1 MKQNTKTKEMFI
13 TRALEKILK
22 DKDVRRKDNIEL
34 KKACEA
40 ALEEIKK
47 ELKDD
52 EKNEET
58 SSALPLPRDSA
69 ELSTSIA
76 AEKYF
81 EPFALACKCKSPRIV
96 VTSLDCIQKLIA
108 YGHLTGNVVD
118 PQNEDRLLIDR
129 IVETICKC
137 FVGEHTDENVQLQI
151 IKALLTVVTSQ
162 QVEVHGSTI
171 LLAVKSCYD
180 INIASKNL
188 INQTT
193 ARATLTQMLNVIF
206 SRMEAQAAYE
216 EEMKHRPTSKHVDPA
231 LPTTPLDNSIN
242 QEVMRGEAQQKSTN
256 QITGEKWT
264 NENAGEK
271 TSVQVAQELVDSVIS
286 TAVEQCSGS
295 LQEQPSS
302 NLISPNSGGFE
313 PATSSLNGIQPATS
327 MLNGEPGED
336 TSMRSSAPSVTSECA
351 TVENYSEIND
361 GASVQNSS
369 LGRVNSQESIETN
382 QDVDSKSV
390 TQFSHILQKDAFIV
404 FRSMCRLSMKPLS
417 QESPDPKSCELR
429 SKILSLHLL
438 LSILQSAGPVFRSN
452 AMFIAAIKQYLCVAL
467 SKNGVSPVPEVFEL
481 SLSIFLALL
490 DKFKTHL
497 KMQIEVFLKEIFLNI
512 LETATSS
519 FQHKWIVIQALI
531 RFCAD
536 AQSVVDMYVNYD
548 CDLSAANL
556 FERLVKDLSRL
567 AQGRQALELGAS
579 PEQEKCMRICGLE
592 CLVSILKCMV
602 EWSKDLYVNPN
613 LQTNLYLGAERNVR
627 EPESNPDSH
636 LVSPRDPTLHSFGGS
651 AVSLTSGE
659 SVGNRESPDTP
670 HQLQV
675 LKHQKEV
682 WETGIQLFN
691 RKPHKGIEFL
701 QEQGLLGS
709 SPAEVAEWLH
719 LDERLD
725 KTSIGDFLGE
735 HDDFNKEVMYNYVDQ
750 MLFAGKDLVSALR
763 YFLEGFRL
771 PGEAQKIDRLMEKFA
786 SRYCENNPN
795 NGIFASAD
803 TAYVLAYSIIM
814 LTTDLHSPQ
823 VKSKMT
829 KEQYIRL
836 NRGISDSQDLP
847 EAYLS
852 KIYDEIA
859 DQEIKMKS
867 ANKPGKQVIANEKKR
882 RLLWNLEMDA
892 ISNTAKNLMESVSHV
907 QTPFTSAKHL
917 EHVKPMFKMAWTPF
931 LAAFSV
937 GLQVCDDAE
946 IASLCLEGIRAAIR
960 ISCIFHLDLE
970 RNAYV
975 QALARFTL
983 LSANSPIT
991 EMKAKNI
998 ETIKTLINVAHTD
1011 GNYLGTSW
1019 LDIVRCISQLELAQM
1034 VGSGAR
1040 PQFLSTGRKPNPPS
1054 TSPMEAFSLKLT
1066 AEPSVN
1072 ESIGETSS
1080 QSVVVAV
1087 DRIFTGSTRLDGDA
1101 IVDFVTALCQVSM
1114 DELNSPHNHPRM
1126 FSLQKIVEIS
1136 YYNMGRIRL
1145 QWSRIWQVLGEHFNR
1160 VGCNQSE
1167 HIACFALDSLRQLA
1181 MKFIEKGEF
1190 PNFRFQKDFLRPF
1203 EVIMKKNRSVMIRD
1217 MVVRCIAQMVN
1228 SQARNIRSGWKNIFS
1243 VFHLAASD
1251 SDKSI
1256 VELAFHTTGHVINE
1270 LYPNHFSIMIDSFQ
1284 DAVKTLSEFAC
1295 NSNFP
1300 SISMDSISLIKSCA
1314 DCIHRKPQM
1323 FSEFCTEES
1332 HNTAEEDRVWVRG
1345 WFPLLFELSC
1355 LLSRCKM
1362 DVRTRA
1368 LSVLFE
1374 LIMTAGHSFR
1384 PHWWRDLFNVL
1395 FRIFDDTKLPELPP
1409 EKAEWMRTTCN
1420 FALYSIGNV
1429 FNQYFDVLGPMLL
1442 SDFYAQ
1448 IHWCVQ
1454 QCNEELA
1461 KAGATNLESLVIH
1474 NAAKF
1479 SNDTWQVTC
1488 SALVSMF
1495 ATSVPSVLLT
1505 WNPDQE
1511 DSSDVK
1517 QQRDDTPVSRVHSE
1531 ETSISKTAHQF
1542 QILLIKSRVQLEL
1555 IRTVDNILFYPV
1567 TSRKEDEETLA
1578 LAQADLLHREQLT
1591 SNVGSQHHQQ
1601 EEEQGVFR
1609 SLTYEHLSM
1618 LVQCLLE
1625 THRFAKSFNSNHEQR
1640 NRLWKAGYNHKEKP
1654 NLLAQETS
1662 SLACVLRILFKM
1674 SQAEQLRHSW
1684 SRVETQLIAVNTEA
1698 LLYFL
1703 SLQYEM
1709 HRDAWTSLLLL
1720 ILTKILKMPD
1730 DKFRVHTRAYY
1741 PHLCDLMCFDLKP
1754 ELRSVLRKYFLRLGT
1769 VYSVQ

>member
-13 TRALEKILK
+13 IRALEKILK
-22 DKDVRRKDNIEL
+22 DKDVRRKDNAEL
-34 KKACEA
+34 KKACES
-40 ALEEIKK
+40 ALGEIKK

-58 SSALPLPRDSA
+58 SYALPLPKDNA
-69 ELSTSIA
+69 ELSTNIA

-81 EPFALACKCKSPRIV
+81 EPFELACKSKSAKII

-118 PQNEDRLLIDR
+118 PKHEDKLLIDR

-137 FVGEHTDENVQLQI
+137 FTGEYTDENVQLQI

-171 LLAVKSCYD
+171 LLAVKTCYD

-206 SRMEAQAAYE
+206 SRMESQAAYE
-216 EEMKHRPTSKHVDPA
+216 EDVRNKQNIAHTNTKSDSVIPPPPQYTPPKEAREDPPPNGLTNEEA
-231 LPTTPLDNSIN
+231 GLSQDTPPNTN
-242 QEVMRGEAQQKSTN
+242 QAQEDPPSTN
-256 QITGEKWT
+256 QNQEEHTPSQLT
-264 NENAGEK
+264 NEEAERSQDTPSSVSTNEREGLSQDTPTELANERRESGEI
-271 TSVQVAQELVDSVIS
+271 SSEEVARELVDSVIS
-286 TAVEQCSGS
+286 TAVEKCEENQSTPDSTPNGS
-295 LQEQPSS
+295 IPHQNTPNTTLSDQTITPAMEHLEPTTPRSS
-302 NLISPNSGGFE
+302 VDLGLTSPGAEYTGCMSVS
-313 PATSSLNGIQPATS
+313 T
-327 MLNGEPGED
+327 
-336 TSMRSSAPSVTSECA
+336 SAPSVTSETP
-351 TVENYSEIND
+351 TVENMSEILETH
-361 GASVQNSS
+361 STHNSS

-382 QDVDSKSV
+382 SV
-390 TQFSHILQKDAFIV
+390 AQFSHILQKDAFIV
-404 FRSMCRLSMKPLS
+404 FRSMCRLSMKPLT
-417 QESPDPKSCELR
+417 QETPDPKSCELR

-438 LSILQSAGPVFRSN
+438 LSILQSAGPVSCELRSKILSLHLLLSILQSAGPVFRSN
-452 AMFIAAIKQYLCVAL
+452 SMFIAAIKQYLCVAL

-490 DKFKTHL
+490 DKFKAHL
-497 KMQIEVFLKEIFLNI
+497 KIQIEVFFKEIFLNI
-512 LETATSS
+512 LETSTSS

-556 FERLVKDLSRL
+556 FERLVKDLSKI
-567 AQGRQALELGAS
+567 AQGRQALELGAT
-579 PEQEKCMRICGLE
+579 PEQEKCMRTCGLE
-592 CLVSILKCMV
+592 CLVSVLKCMV

-636 LVSPRDPTLHSFGGS
+636 LVSPRDPTIRSFGGS
-651 AVSLTSGE
+651 ATSLASGE
-659 SVGNRESPDTP
+659 SGGNRESPDTP

-682 WETGIQLFN
+682 WETGIQTFN
-691 RKPHKGIEFL
+691 QKPNKGIQFL

-709 SPAEVAEWLH
+709 TPGEVAEWLH
-719 LDERLD
+719 LDDRLD
-725 KTSIGDFLGE
+725 KTRIGDFLGE
-735 HDDFNKEVMYNYVDQ
+735 HDDFNKEVMYAYVDQ
-750 MLFAGKDLVSALR
+750 MQFAGRDLVSALR

-882 RLLWNLEMDA
+882 RLVWNLEMEV
-892 ISNTAKNLMESVSHV
+892 ISSAAKNLMESVSHV

-937 GLQVCDDAE
+937 GLQNCDDTE
-946 IASLCLEGIRAAIR
+946 IASLCLEGIRCAIR
-960 ISCIFHLDLE
+960 IACIFHLTLE

-983 LSANSPIT
+983 LTANSPIT

-1011 GNYLGTSW
+1011 GNYLGNSW

-1040 PQFLSTGRKPNPPS
+1040 PQFLAISRKPNHPPS
-1054 TSPMEAFSLKLT
+1054 TSPMEALSLKLT

-1114 DELNSPHNHPRM
+1114 DELNSPHHHPRM

-1167 HIACFALDSLRQLA
+1167 HIACFALDSLRQLS

-1203 EVIMKKNRSVMIRD
+1203 EVIMKKNR
-1217 MVVRCIAQMVN
+1217 
-1228 SQARNIRSGWKNIFS
+1228 
-1243 VFHLAASD
+1243 
-1251 SDKSI
+1251 
-1256 VELAFHTTGHVINE
+1256 
-1270 LYPNHFSIMIDSFQ
+1270 
-1284 DAVKTLSEFAC
+1284 
-1295 NSNFP
+1295 
-1300 SISMDSISLIKSCA
+1300 
-1314 DCIHRKPQM
+1314 
-1323 FSEFCTEES
+1323 
-1332 HNTAEEDRVWVRG
+1332 
-1345 WFPLLFELSC
+1345 
-1355 LLSRCKM
+1355 
-1362 DVRTRA
+1362 
-1368 LSVLFE
+1368 
-1374 LIMTAGHSFR
+1374 
-1384 PHWWRDLFNVL
+1384 
-1395 FRIFDDTKLPELPP
+1395 
-1409 EKAEWMRTTCN
+1409 
-1420 FALYSIGNV
+1420 
-1429 FNQYFDVLGPMLL
+1429 
-1442 SDFYAQ
+1442 
-1448 IHWCVQ
+1448 
-1454 QCNEELA
+1454 
-1461 KAGATNLESLVIH
+1461 
-1474 NAAKF
+1474 
-1479 SNDTWQVTC
+1479 
-1488 SALVSMF
+1488 
-1495 ATSVPSVLLT
+1495 
-1505 WNPDQE
+1505 
-1511 DSSDVK
+1511 
-1517 QQRDDTPVSRVHSE
+1517 
-1531 ETSISKTAHQF
+1531 
-1542 QILLIKSRVQLEL
+1542 
-1555 IRTVDNILFYPV
+1555 
-1567 TSRKEDEETLA
+1567 
-1578 LAQADLLHREQLT
+1578 
-1591 SNVGSQHHQQ
+1591 
-1601 EEEQGVFR
+1601 
-1609 SLTYEHLSM
+1609 
-1618 LVQCLLE
+1618 
-1625 THRFAKSFNSNHEQR
+1625 
-1640 NRLWKAGYNHKEKP
+1640 
-1654 NLLAQETS
+1654 
-1662 SLACVLRILFKM
+1662 
-1674 SQAEQLRHSW
+1674 
-1684 SRVETQLIAVNTEA
+1684 
-1698 LLYFL
+1698 
-1703 SLQYEM
+1703 
-1709 HRDAWTSLLLL
+1709 
-1720 ILTKILKMPD
+1720 
-1730 DKFRVHTRAYY
+1730 
-1741 PHLCDLMCFDLKP
+1741 
-1754 ELRSVLRKYFLRLGT
+1754 
-1769 VYSVQ
+1769 